1 MNEIKNAMNESK
13 ALRWTMLVLV
23 SIAMFANYYF
33 YDALSPLK
41 EALQTRLGWSS
52 TNYGFFMSA
61 YSIPNV
67 FFAMAV
73 IGGIILDKLG
83 IRITGFTF
91 IVFMVVGSAL
101 TAYGA
106 SDLYLNGGPGYSF
119 MESVI
124 PAFPASLKMMALGFL
139 LFGLGAETS
148 IVVFTKAIVKW
159 FKGKELA
166 LALGLNLAFGRL
178 GMAAAMWISP
188 SLEQNSDPWYLVIW
202 FGTMLLLIGLIA
214 FVIYMFYDARL
225 DRQISYEVEMD
236 ETEKFKLADLGKLLT
251 NKSFIYITL
260 LCVTFYSAVFPFVK
274 YAPDLLINKFGMDS
288 ELAGRITSILPFGT
302 ILFTPLFGTYTDNKG
317 KSATLM
323 VYGSI
328 LLIIVH
334 LMFALTSITPYV
346 PMFLL
351 GVAFSLIPAAMWPSV
366 AKIVPEP
373 RLGSA
378 YGLMFSIQNIG
389 LWAFPI
395 LIGKVLD
402 MSNPQVTTE
411 ALEAGTAVYDYTN
424 PILMLTALGLIGV
437 LFAFLLKR
445 EDKYSGYGLEL
456 PNKEDESS

>member
-1 MNEIKNAMNESK
+1 MNALKIAMNESPL
-13 ALRWTMLVLV
+13 LRWSMLVLV
-23 SIAMFANYYF
+23 SLTMFANYYF

-41 EALQTRLGWSS
+41 GALQTRLGWTSA
-52 TNYGFFMSA
+52 NYGFFMSA

-83 IRITGFTF
+83 IRRTGFLF
-91 IVFMVVGSAL
+91 IVFMVIGSAI

-106 SDLYLNGGPGYSF
+106 SELFLNGGPGYRFMDSIIPSF
-119 MESVI
+119 S
-124 PAFPASLKMMALGFL
+124 PSLKMMSLGFL
-139 LFGLGAETS
+139 IFGLGAETS

-178 GMAAAMWISP
+178 GMAAAMFVSP
-188 SLEQNSDPWYLVIW
+188 SLEQNSDPWTIAIW
-202 FGTMLLLIGLIA
+202 FGTMLLLIGLIS
-214 FVIYMFYDARL
+214 FIIYMFYDLKL
-225 DRQISYEVEMD
+225 DRQINVGSGMD
-236 ETEKFKLADLGKLLT
+236 DTEKFRIKDLGRLFT
-251 NKSFIYITL
+251 NKSFIFITL

-274 YAPDLLINKFGMDS
+274 YAPDLLSNKFGLDQ

-302 ILFTPLFGTYTDNKG
+302 ILFTPLFGTFTDNRG

-323 VYGSI
+323 VYGSV

-334 LMFALTSITPYV
+334 LMFALTSITPFV

-366 AKIVPEP
+366 AKIVPEH

-378 YGLMFSIQNIG
+378 YGLMFSIQNLG

-402 MSNPQVTTE
+402 ISNPEVTPET
-411 ALEAGTAVYDYTN
+411 LEAGTAVYDYTN
-424 PILMLTALGLIGV
+424 PILMLTLLGVFGV
-437 LFAFLLKR
+437 LFAILLKR
-445 EDKYSGYGLEL
+445 EDKVSGFGLEL
-456 PNKEDESS
+456 PNKE